1 MNNENGKILIA
12 YFSHSG
18 NTRTIAGEIQKITG
32 GALFEIS
39 TVTPYPKDYNTVVNI
54 ARREQDQNNRPRLA
68 VELDGMQAYEVVFL
82 GYPNWWSTMPMAVF
96 TFLESYNFS
105 GKTILPFCTHEG
117 SRMGHSE
124 SDIARLC
131 PRATVSGGLAVT
143 GASVKNARD
152 DVTRWIEKAGIKG

>member
-1 MNNENGKILIA
+1 MKNNNKNPLIA

-18 NTRTIAGEIQKITG
+18 NTRTIANEIQKITG
-32 GALFEIS
+32 GDLFEIS
-39 TVTPYPKDYNTVVNI
+39 AVTPYPNDYNTVVNI
-54 ARREQDQNNRPRLA
+54 ARREQDQNFRPRLA
-68 VELDGMQAYEVVFL
+68 VELNSMQAYDVVFL

-96 TFLESYNFS
+96 TFLEAYDFS

-131 PRATVSGGLAVT
+131 PGAVVSGGLAVT
-143 GASVKNARD
+143 GSGVSRAHD
-152 DVTRWIEKAGIKG
+152 EVTRWIEKAGIKG